1 MANVRVLVADDDA
14 VTRLMIVDK
23 LSDLGYEVIDVPDG
37 LAAIAEL
44 QQGEFDLVITD
55 IMMPDI
61 TGQGVLD
68 AVRHETPDTEV
79 IVITGYGNVEMAFD
93 CLRAGAIDFLEK
105 PFKLHEL
112 VATVSRALDR
122 RRARFANRKI
132 SDKLGPASGPLGNW
146 LREFRPL
153 WEEFTTMKA
162 KIDAL
167 LADLEEINPPVL
179 DEPSANEDKMPLLTQ
194 HDKRPRARTDDVL
207 QMLREDPQNKKIKE
221 WLAFEYYRNGEI
233 DQAVRCY
240 LELLEQ
246 SPDDSMARYYLGN
259 CHFKLGNLDL
269 AQASWATVIE
279 LAPGSSVARKAE
291 RRMRACEDQQEAISS
306 CS

>member
-1 MANVRVLVADDDA
+1 MAKVRVLVADDDA

-23 LSDLGYEVIDVPDG
+23 LTDLGYEVVDVADG

-79 IVITGYGNVEMAFD
+79 IVITGFGNVEMAFD

-122 RRARFANRKI
+122 RRARFANRRATDGAVQ
-132 SDKLGPASGPLGNW
+132 SSGPLGNW
-146 LREFRPL
+146 LREFKPL
-153 WEEFTTMKA
+153 WEEFTSTKA
-162 KIDAL
+162 KIDSL
-167 LADLEEINPPVL
+167 LADLEEIDPPIL
-179 DEPSANEDKMPLLTQ
+179 DEPSVDEEKLPLLTQ
-194 HDKRPRARTDDVL
+194 HGKRPRERTDDVL
-207 QMLREDPQNKKIKE
+207 QMLRDDPQNKKIKE

-269 AQASWATVIE
+269 ARASWSTVIE
-279 LAPGSSVARKAE
+279 LAPGSSVARKAK
-291 RRMRACEDQQEAISS
+291 RRMRACEEELEAVSS